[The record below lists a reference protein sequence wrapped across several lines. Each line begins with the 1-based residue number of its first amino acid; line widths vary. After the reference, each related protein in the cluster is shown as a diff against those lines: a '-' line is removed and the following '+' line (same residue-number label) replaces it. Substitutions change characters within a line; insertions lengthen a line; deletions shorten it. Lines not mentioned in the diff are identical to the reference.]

1 MKSQRWTN
9 NFARV
14 VVCLAFLVA
23 SAGLAYSADAK
34 FGRVNLEGVYSSSTR
49 IKAVLDEM
57 KKIQTEAEA
66 KVAILKAEADK
77 IEEKLG
83 AEENKLKK
91 EDKEKLAKELESK
104 NQSIEQEQQTARA
117 KVMFT
122 QRSVQNVIG
131 LQIRAILEKISKED
145 GLTAVLAHQAVLY
158 SADVA
163 DLTERV
169 TKELDAMPAPES
181 AKP

>member
-1 MKSQRWTN
+1 
-9 NFARV
+9 
-14 VVCLAFLVA
+14 
-23 SAGLAYSADAK
+23 
-34 FGRVNLEGVYSSSTR
+34 
-49 IKAVLDEM
+49 
-57 KKIQTEAEA
+57 
-66 KVAILKAEADK
+66 
-77 IEEKLG
+77 
-83 AEENKLKK
+83 
-91 EDKEKLAKELESK
+91 
-104 NQSIEQEQQTARA
+104 
-117 KVMFT
+117 MFT

>member
-1 MKSQRWTN
+1 MKVQRWTR
-9 NFARV
+9 NFARMA
-14 VVCLAFLVA
+14 VCLLFLLVC
-23 SAGLAYSADAK
+23 AGLAYSADAK
-34 FGRVNLEGVYSSSTR
+34 FGKVNLEGVYSNSTR
-49 IKAVLDEM
+49 IKAALDEIR
-57 KKIQTEAEA
+57 KIQTEAEA
-66 KVAILKAEADK
+66 KVAALKAEADK

-83 AEENKLKK
+83 TEENKLKK

-104 NQSIEQEQQTARA
+104 NQAMEQEQQSARA
-117 KVMFT
+117 KVIFK

-131 LQIRAILEKISKED
+131 LQIRGILEKISKED

-158 SADVA
+158 SGQIE